1 MAYRFHA
8 GLLKAYAA
16 AAQAA
21 ATFLS
26 SQSQFPR
33 AASAVQAAEQLM
45 DNPVH
50 AFAAASYFLVRL
62 GNNLVQLVPS
72 NELLS
77 AHSLLQDVT
86 VPAAKLAMALARGYA
101 CDNCFGDTVMSPVL
115 AATSFFV
122 VAAVSGQ
129 AGKPREQ

>member
-1 MAYRFHA
+1 
-8 GLLKAYAA
+8 
-16 AAQAA
+16 
-21 ATFLS
+21 
-26 SQSQFPR
+26 
-33 AASAVQAAEQLM
+33 M

-86 VPAAKLAMALARGYA
+86 VPAAKLAMALARCYA
-101 CDNCFGDTVMSPVL
+101 RDNFFGVMSPVL

-129 AGKPREQ
+129 AG